1 MGPVFAIA
9 ALVAVLAVFGIGM
22 VLQERGRRVDDGVVV
37 YGVDDAV
44 VYIWERVPEDMTGVI
59 GRADIRRIL
68 EWEMLYL
75 QQPSKREGPAVVG
88 GLDAAAFVQQRAHET
103 GHSYEPEAIFVVLD
117 LQADYLQAIGAV
129 GGPVE
134 PGEGTPR
141 V

>member
-1 MGPVFAIA
+1 MGPVFAIV
-9 ALVAVLAVFGIGM
+9 ALVVVLVVFGIGM

-44 VYIWERVPEDMTGVI
+44 VYIWERVPEDMMGVI

-88 GLDAAAFVQQRAHET
+88 GLDAAAFVQQRAYET

-117 LQADYLQAIGAV
+117 LQADYLRAIGAV